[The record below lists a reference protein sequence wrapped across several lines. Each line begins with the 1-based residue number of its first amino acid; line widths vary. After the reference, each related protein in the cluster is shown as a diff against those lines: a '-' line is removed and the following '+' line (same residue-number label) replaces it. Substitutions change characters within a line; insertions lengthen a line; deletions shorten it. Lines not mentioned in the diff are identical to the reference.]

1 MKPLWC
7 SPGQLADSGA
17 GRRPR
22 CHPRVAV
29 SRATGRATFPCNS
42 GGHVSEDRGRQ
53 GACWGAW
60 DTALGPTSRPGC
72 TWQGA
77 GPLAQGLGLQCRLVR
92 LERAGLGFQQGGGN
106 ASSLGLGTL
115 RNPFPSRPSPQEQ
128 GGCARQGGWQD
139 GPCCLETHSHVV
151 TAGEGGGL
159 WEAPQWGAGRSL
171 SQGTAGSPRGGTWV
185 LVDPEAL
192 RNLCV
197 TVSDMGE

>member
-1 MKPLWC
+1 MKPLWR

-22 CHPRVAV
+22 CCPRVAV

-72 TWQGA
+72 TWQGV

-115 RNPFPSRPSPQEQ
+115 RNPFPSCPSPQEQ
-128 GGCARQGGWQD
+128 GGCARW
-139 GPCCLETHSHVV
+139 
-151 TAGEGGGL
+151 GGGRM
-159 WEAPQWGAGRSL
+159 APVAWKPTRMLSRRARAEGCGRPRSGGQAGAC
-171 SQGTAGSPRGGTWV
+171 PRGLLG
-185 LVDPEAL
+185 PHE
-192 RNLCV
+192 
-197 TVSDMGE
+197 GEPGSWWTQGR